1 VGLCRSCR
9 TEYCV
14 EHESQQRY
22 EQRGL
27 VPFQTIRNY
36 CQKIQQIRKKFIQE
50 KVERVKGQAAPA
62 PDRIGEIQAALAKSN
77 SYDGVPTGKWT
88 IPLPAL

>member
-1 VGLCRSCR
+1 MDSCGYGCGQWDSARSCR

-50 KVERVKGQAAPA
+50 KVEPREGAGCAGA
-62 PDRIGEIQAALAKSN
+62 RSHWRDSGRAGEE
-77 SYDGVPTGKWT
+77 
-88 IPLPAL
+88 